1 MEHANFSV
9 YLLGFL
15 FIYEDIDLLVNLR
28 VLHDLIFQ
36 NNGVAYK
43 GQLISKANFLVGILV
58 QLRKIKFAFE
68 IIWPLDSRHIIAN
81 NGTLVR

>member
-1 MEHANFSV
+1 MQIFSV

-15 FIYEDIDLLVNLR
+15 FIYDDINLLVNLR

-43 GQLISKANFLVGILV
+43 GQLILKANFLARIW
-58 QLRKIKFAFE
+58 IKDPKKLFF
-68 IIWPLDSRHIIAN
+68 
-81 NGTLVR
+81 